1 METTKI
7 LLASGSPRRQEML
20 AWTGWDYRVQAA
32 DIDET
37 RQPGEE
43 PLAFVQ
49 RLAREKAA
57 AALRFAQPGELILA
71 CDTIVTMN
79 GDLYE
84 KPADA
89 QDARAM
95 LQALRGREHY
105 VGTAISLLA
114 ADSSQCESDVCLTPV
129 RMREYSDTEIDTYIA
144 SGDPFDKAGAYG
156 IQHRGFHPSENFRSC
171 FASVMGLPLCHVVR
185 AVRKFGL
192 PAAQETPTNCQLN
205 LSYVCPV
212 YRDIL

>member
-1 METTKI
+1 
-7 LLASGSPRRQEML
+7 ML
-20 AWTGWDYRVQAA
+20 AWTGWQYRAQAA

-37 RQPGEE
+37 RQPDEQA
-43 PLAFVQ
+43 LTYVQ

-57 AALRFAQPGELILA
+57 AALGFAQPGELILA

-84 KPADA
+84 KPTDV
-89 QDARAM
+89 QDAREM
-95 LQALRGREHY
+95 LQALRGREHF
-105 VGTAISLLA
+105 VGTAITLLT
-114 ADSSQCESDVCLTPV
+114 ADGGQAECDVCVTPV
-129 RMREYSDTEIDTYIA
+129 RMRDYSDTEIDAYIA

-156 IQHRGFHPSENFRSC
+156 IQHRGFHPAEDFRSC

-185 AVRKFGL
+185 AGRKFGL
-192 PAAQETPTNCQLN
+192 PTALQTPINCQLN

>member
-1 METTKI
+1 METAKI
-7 LLASGSPRRQEML
+7 LLASASPRRQEML

-37 RQPGEE
+37 RQSGEE
-43 PLAFVQ
+43 TLAFVQ

-57 AALRFAQPGELILA
+57 AALGFAQSDELILA

-105 VGTAISLLA
+105 VATAITLLA
-114 ADSSQCESDVCLTPV
+114 ADSGQCESDVCLTPV
-129 RMREYSDTEIDTYIA
+129 RMRDYSDAEIDAYIA

-156 IQHRGFHPSENFRSC
+156 IQHRKFHPAENFCSC

-185 AVRKFGL
+185 AARKFGL
-192 PAAQETPTNCQLN
+192 PLAQETPTNCQLN

>member
-1 METTKI
+1 
-7 LLASGSPRRQEML
+7 ML
-20 AWTGWDYRVQAA
+20 AWTGWKYRAQAA

-37 RQPGEE
+37 RQPDE
-43 PLAFVQ
+43 PSLAYVQ
-49 RLAREKAA
+49 RLAREKAT
-57 AALRFAQPGELILA
+57 AALSFAQPGELILA

-89 QDARAM
+89 QDAREM

-105 VGTAISLLA
+105 VGTAITLLS
-114 ADSSQCESDVCLTPV
+114 ADGGQHESDVCVTPV
-129 RMREYSDTEIDTYIA
+129 RMRDYSDAEIDAYIA

-156 IQHRGFHPSENFRSC
+156 IQHRGFHPSEDFRSC

-185 AVRKFGL
+185 AARKFGMPTAL
-192 PAAQETPTNCQLN
+192 QTPINCQLN